1 MKQEAVEYGLAAV
14 MLAILISFYFIFV
27 SPYLSELIWES
38 EAFKAQVAAMSTEGV
53 PKDKLRAYL
62 NAEQNTFRALGA
74 MWVCIQFLIIGAGVI
89 WLTGIRRM
97 ARSSRREKDA

>member
-27 SPYLSELIWES
+27 SPYLSELIGGAES
-38 EAFKAQVAAMSTEGV
+38 FRAEVAAMSAEGI
-53 PKDKLRAYL
+53 PKDKLSAYL
-62 NAEQNTFRALGA
+62 NAELSTFKALSA
-74 MWVCIQFLIIGAGVI
+74 AWICIQFLIVGAAVI

-97 ARSSRREKDA
+97 ALSARRAKDA